1 MGEDGPLHGCG
12 RVPGLSRRLLA
23 GLRGPSEPWGR
34 RRGCLGALTR
44 CAPGPVPEPQLP
56 RAAAQLHGHH
66 RGAHAGVW
74 KGWGSLRR
82 LGRPAPT
89 PRSRGRLRAA
99 VACPDTGQAAPFPP
113 SPPGGGCGEALGAGR
128 HPPGLAGTRRRGTG
142 PRKGGLRD
150 LQDTRG
156 PGTRRSRV
164 TRAVVLGPVLSPW
177 PPMSRLGRTRR
188 PQAQSSRQSRGG
200 RGRQAARGR
209 GGAGR
214 VARSVG
220 WSRRSC
226 SPRLPRRPGQTPR
239 LLRRLSP
246 SGSRRPFPSA
256 GRWASRAG
264 TGGPGTTHSASGPGS
279 SVSAH
284 TR

>member
-128 HPPGLAGTRRRGTG
+128 
-142 PRKGGLRD
+142 
-150 LQDTRG
+150 
-156 PGTRRSRV
+156 
-164 TRAVVLGPVLSPW
+164 
-177 PPMSRLGRTRR
+177 
-188 PQAQSSRQSRGG
+188 
-200 RGRQAARGR
+200 
-209 GGAGR
+209 
-214 VARSVG
+214 
-220 WSRRSC
+220 SRRSC